1 MIVPQVRAKL
11 NEQKVTDVVLLG
23 IETHVCV
30 QQTTYAAHPHPGAQL
45 KPLPSLT
52 CSLSS
57 SAHRLDLLEL
67 GCNVHL
73 CVDAVS
79 SMSTTDRST
88 GLHRLANAG
97 AFLTT
102 TESVL
107 FELLRSKD
115 HPHFKAVQG
124 IIKESRCDDPL
135 PFM

>member
-1 MIVPQVRAKL
+1 MLVSHQSQAQNVAHVDQARS
-11 NEQKVTDVVLLG
+11 DCVL
-23 IETHVCV
+23 I
-30 QQTTYAAHPHPGAQL
+30 
-45 KPLPSLT
+45 
-52 CSLSS
+52 
-57 SAHRLDLLEL
+57 RLDLLEL

-107 FELLRSKD
+107 FELLRTKD
-115 HPHFKAVQG
+115 HPNFKAVQG
-124 IIKESRCDDPL
+124 IIKDTRADDPL
-135 PFM
+135 SFM